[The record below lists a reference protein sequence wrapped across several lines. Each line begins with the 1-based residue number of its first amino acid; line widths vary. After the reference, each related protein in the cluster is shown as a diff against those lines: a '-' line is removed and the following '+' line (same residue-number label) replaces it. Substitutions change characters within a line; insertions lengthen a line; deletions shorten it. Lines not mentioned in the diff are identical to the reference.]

1 MRFLRWGTQALVWA
15 LIGACAV
22 VLVAFVLVPRLI
34 GATPYTVLTDSM
46 TGTAPAGSIVVV
58 EPVPFDELGMGDIIT
73 YQLRS
78 GEPTVVTHRVV
89 GIDVVENETRLRTQ
103 GDANPAPD
111 ASPVREEQVKGKVI
125 YHAPWV
131 GYLSAALGT
140 GTRTVLARVL
150 GVVLISYAVFVVLRG
165 LARKRH
171 AVTR

>member
-1 MRFLRWGTQALVWA
+1 MV
-15 LIGACAV
+15 I
-22 VLVAFVLVPRLI
+22 VAFVLVPRLI

-58 EPVPFDELGMGDIIT
+58 RPVPFEELGMGDIIT

-89 GIDVVENETRLRTQ
+89 GIDVVGQETRLRTQ

-111 ASPVREEQVKGKVI
+111 ASPVREEQVRGKVI

-131 GYLSAALGT
+131 GYLSAALGP
-140 GTRTVLARVL
+140 GTRIVLARVL
-150 GVVLISYAVFVVLRG
+150 GVVLIGYAVFVVLRG
-165 LARKRH
+165 LVRKRH